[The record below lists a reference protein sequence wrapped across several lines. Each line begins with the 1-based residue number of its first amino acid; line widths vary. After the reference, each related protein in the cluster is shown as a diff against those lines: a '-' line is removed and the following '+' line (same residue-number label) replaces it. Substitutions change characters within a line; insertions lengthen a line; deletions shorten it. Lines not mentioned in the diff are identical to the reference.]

1 MTSARIISSD
11 RLRLLGRLEA
21 MMGIT
26 FDNPALLDEA
36 LTHSSYVFD
45 HKELRDYERLEFFGD
60 AVLKFVV
67 SEYLFEQY
75 PTYDEGKLTEIR
87 AVLINST
94 TLEEVSRVFNL
105 ENFMLISR
113 GISVRPSMLAQSM
126 EAILG
131 AIYLDKGLDG
141 AGRFIRDYFCTRA
154 DMVDRDKIKNNYKAK
169 LQQFTQARA
178 QGVPQYEVTQVDG
191 PPHDPTFTVA
201 VSVEKRRLAQ
211 GIGRSKKT
219 AEQEAAKVAFSK
231 LTPPD
236 EQGSNNNNN
245 PSST

>member
-1 MTSARIISSD
+1 MTSARSISSERRD
-11 RLRLLGRLEA
+11 LLGRLQA
-21 MMGIT
+21 MIGMT
-26 FDNPALLDEA
+26 FDNLELLDEA

-67 SEYLFEQY
+67 SEFLFEQY
-75 PTYDEGKLTEIR
+75 PHYDEGKLTEIR
-87 AVLINST
+87 AVLINSV
-94 TLEEVSRVFNL
+94 TLEEVSRVFTL
-105 ENFMLISR
+105 ENYMLISR

-131 AIYLDKGLDG
+131 AIYLDKGLEG
-141 AGRFIRDYFCTRA
+141 AGKFIREHFCVRA

-178 QGVPQYEVTQVDG
+178 QGVPQYEVTQIDG

-219 AEQEAAKVAFSK
+219 AEQEAAKLAFTD
-231 LTPPD
+231 LVPPD
-236 EQGSNNNNN
+236 DTPHADGE
-245 PSST
+245 